1 MLNND
6 FFYITESDFSD
17 PAPLARIALN
27 PEHEIYKAHFP
38 GEPITPGVC
47 QIQIVSELLSL
58 CLNAK
63 TFLTD
68 IKNVKYLSVISP
80 LRTTALTVIFKKM
93 ELAEET
99 CSISAQIEGDGR
111 IFSKLSMTFH
121 VVRNSSDI

>member
-6 FFYITESDFSD
+6 FFYVRESDFSG
-17 PAPLARIALN
+17 PEPSARIVLN
-27 PEHEIYKAHFP
+27 PEHEIYRAHFP

-68 IKNVKYLSVISP
+68 VKNVKYLSVISP
-80 LRTTALTVIFKKM
+80 LDTTDLTVVFKKM
-93 ELAEET
+93 ELDGER
-99 CSISAQIEGDGR
+99 CSISARIEGDGH